1 MLSRSRDRFP
11 GPLRGLEFDAATG
24 RSKRASWG
32 GGYRATASLLLQRY
46 KFRLVIANSLCE
58 DYVTEP
64 VPKNSRSLQVGPC
77 KVVMVSTPG
86 PRER

>member
-58 DYVTEP
+58 DYVTEKLFECFSHGV
-64 VPKNSRSLQVGPC
+64 VPIFAG
-77 KVVMVSTPG
+77 TPG
-86 PRER
+86 TYHA